1 MTAKEKALDIIVR
14 YFTLQETIE
23 WGNDELKEETN
34 FMYVENQFEYDSYYY
49 KLAKASALMYVN
61 DVLNILNPTSLE
73 YKYFDEVELEIE
85 NYDTTGKNRT

>member
-34 FMYVENQFEYDSYYY
+34 FMYVENQFEYDSYYH

-61 DVLNILNPTSLE
+61 DVLNLDCGDAIDKDYYE
-73 YKYFDEVELEIE
+73 EVQQEIE
-85 NYDTTGKNRT
+85 NYDTTRKDRT